1 MSLHRRI
8 RLPIS
13 TRHAFALAFDLAARR
28 DAWSSLIV
36 PLILRSPWILALA
49 VLPEP
54 SQSENPGLV
63 MLITAV
69 ALIGDF
75 VMLVVVGAMLRFR
88 ARSVFN
94 TAVQVR
100 PAPAGECYSQGLR
113 RVPWLIVTEIL
124 RNLILF
130 ASFVFVL
137 PFIYLGFRLS
147 FATEAVVLH
156 EPHTE
161 AAFRRSFRITPGR
174 FERWLEM
181 IAVSVLLVLAVV
193 FVPTVLSVLFRG
205 LAFPVWLAIM
215 RLLVTAIT
223 PIIQYAWT
231 FFYLRLVEIDA
242 PMPVIEP
249 GPLYAA
255 AAVGGRIPPAPAPM
269 IGPRLDAPAPSAAS
283 PSRPDAPRPA
293 GDASPAEARPALVHA
308 DASAD
313 EPNA

>member
-1 MSLHRRI
+1 MAYHRQI
-8 RLPIS
+8 HLPIS
-13 TRHAFALAFDLAARR
+13 TRHAFALAFDLAVRR

-36 PLILRSPWILALA
+36 PLILRAPWILALA

-54 SQSENPGLV
+54 SQSERPGFV
-63 MLITAV
+63 MLITAA
-69 ALIGDF
+69 ALLGDF

-94 TAVQVR
+94 TPVDVH
-100 PAPAGECYSQGLR
+100 PAPAAECYARGLR
-113 RVPWLIVTEIL
+113 RVPWLIVTEIV

-130 ASFVFVL
+130 ATFVFVL
-137 PFIYLGFRLS
+137 PFIYLGFRLA

-161 AAFRRSFRITPGR
+161 AAFRRSFRITTGR

-181 IAVSVLLVLAVV
+181 IAVSVLIVLGVV
-193 FVPTVLSVLFRG
+193 FVPAVLSVLIREPG
-205 LAFPVWLAIM
+205 FPVWLAIM

-231 FFYLRLVEIDA
+231 FFYLRLVEIDS
-242 PMPVIEP
+242 PQPLVEP

-255 AAVGGRIPPAPAPM
+255 AEAPPVARPVSPAAASPPEPPAPAAV
-269 IGPRLDAPAPSAAS
+269 D
-283 PSRPDAPRPA
+283 
-293 GDASPAEARPALVHA
+293 SPAEAPPALVHA
-308 DASAD
+308 AAAAIG
-313 EPNA
+313 PHA